1 MRCSFGDAASMGQE
15 WNRRRRGCAELD
27 GPCASSIKEGELFL
41 KPTARCQ
48 DLFGALDVE
57 SSSPSSCSFGAACRR
72 LLLSLLLHMVAI
84 QNADLPRAQDAANN
98 DGSVAACRSSALCAQ
113 KTTKP
118 FISDKR
124 YSQRQPHVFIQ
135 KQISESNLQGWHKV
149 GTRLMLARRPTS
161 PFRGVGVVSVFCQR
175 G

>member
-27 GPCASSIKEGELFL
+27 GPCATLMKEGLSL

-48 DLFGALDVE
+48 DFFGALDVE

-72 LLLSLLLHMVAI
+72 LLLSLPLHMVAI
-84 QNADLPRAQDAANN
+84 WNPDLPWAQEAANN
-98 DGSVAACRSSALCAQ
+98 DGSVAACRSVALCAQ

-118 FISDKR
+118 SISEKR

-149 GTRLMLARRPTS
+149 RHKVCTGLMLARRPTS
-161 PFRGVGVVSVFCQR
+161 PFRGVGFFP
-175 G
+175 